1 MVQNTNSPPPFDH
14 LQGPPNIIC
23 GLSFPYG
30 SGVGA
35 EVSIPRSWAHL
46 ENFLRGVIREEVEAK
61 VEAHFF
67 RVKEGKEGSG
77 DGGGSGG
84 TNENLRLRFR
94 SKIPSIV
101 YTANNIEAKNG
112 EELGVELFDVVN
124 DRIIDVT
131 HPLSSASIEVVVLD
145 GEFNDGE
152 AITQSDFNRSIVPQ
166 RLGERLLLIG
176 DDKSFRLENGVY
188 SITNLSFTTNSSR
201 SRTKKICL
209 GLRVKH
215 DSINNYPTVGY
226 AVSNPFRVKD
236 HRGQPNK
243 KHHPPGGED
252 EVWRLEGIARNGEY
266 HKRLTSHGIINVDAF
281 VKAHQNDS
289 RSLRKWLGNR
299 LSDRQWKTMVKQA
312 LQYVPITI
320 PTFDPP
326 NLQENL
332 ELQNEAMDQN
342 ASVFNQNNIGAS
354 NGNYEFQNQTL
365 LGNFHDFSFNHLT
378 SEDHYNYTIQTL
390 LSPGEASTSNAQNI
404 NNYDEN
410 TSTCNPYFQGTWNKL
425 VLKPK

>member
-124 DRIIDVT
+124 DRIID
-131 HPLSSASIEVVVLD
+131 
-145 GEFNDGE
+145 
-152 AITQSDFNRSIVPQ
+152 
-166 RLGERLLLIG
+166 
-176 DDKSFRLENGVY
+176 
-188 SITNLSFTTNSSR
+188 
-201 SRTKKICL
+201 
-209 GLRVKH
+209 
-215 DSINNYPTVGY
+215 
-226 AVSNPFRVKD
+226 
-236 HRGQPNK
+236 
-243 KHHPPGGED
+243 
-252 EVWRLEGIARNGEY
+252 
-266 HKRLTSHGIINVDAF
+266 
-281 VKAHQNDS
+281 
-289 RSLRKWLGNR
+289 WLGNR